1 MTEGMEYVY
10 LETHN
15 WGKTVKFWLEFG
27 YELELDL
34 GTAGRLAHPSGGTAL
49 FIEAGPADRELATQL
64 YLRAS
69 DPEARPGPT
78 AGLARDWCDSHWG
91 TRLLELRDPDGRT
104 IVVQHPGA

>member
-34 GTAGRLAHPSGGTAL
+34 GTAGRLVHPSGGTAL
-49 FIEAGPADRELATQL
+49 FIEEEPAEEETPVEDAASDAPAD
-64 YLRAS
+64 
-69 DPEARPGPT
+69 DPAP
-78 AGLARDWCDSHWG
+78 DSPS
-91 TRLLELRDPDGRT
+91 ED
-104 IVVQHPGA
+104 AKKEES